1 LPETNQMPIL
11 TDMNYS
17 HVLLWLVS
25 LAQITSGAPLPQDA
39 QVFTITLKEGQSER
53 VVNAAVLLDGKFLSE
68 FDMANPPSTQVELHF
83 DTPWTPAAPEK
94 VLSQRIK
101 QIEEEGPIQK
111 DKRYT
116 ESGYEQIETPKGT
129 IWIATETKLRA
140 ERANELQAALA
151 ADLEAKASA
160 HALQVEAGG
169 ESPSGPG
176 FVRLW
181 GRHIVIL
188 VSALVVLVVAV
199 KSCF

>member
-1 LPETNQMPIL
+1 MPIL
-11 TDMNYS
+11 TAMNYS

-25 LAQITSGAPLPQDA
+25 LAQITSGAPLPDDA

-53 VVNAAVLLDGKFLSE
+53 VVNAAVMVDGKFLSE
-68 FDMANPPSTQVELHF
+68 FDMANRPSQVELHF
-83 DTPWTPAAPEK
+83 DAPWAPAPPER
-94 VLSQRIK
+94 VLSQRIQ
-101 QIEEEGPIQK
+101 QIEPEGSIQK
-111 DKRYT
+111 DKRYK
-116 ESGYEQIETPKGT
+116 ESGYEPLETVKGA
-129 IWIATETKLRA
+129 IWIATETRLRA

-151 ADLEAKASA
+151 ADLEAKAAA
-160 HALQVEAGG
+160 HAVQTESGG
-169 ESPSGPG
+169 ESSSGPG

>member
-1 LPETNQMPIL
+1 MPIL
-11 TDMNYS
+11 SAMNYS

-25 LAQITSGAPLPQDA
+25 LAQITSGAPLPEDA

-53 VVNAAVLLDGKFLSE
+53 VLNAAIMVDGKFLSE
-68 FDMANPPSTQVELHF
+68 FDLANRPSQVELHF
-83 DTPWTPAAPEK
+83 DTPWAPAPPER

-101 QIEEEGPIQK
+101 TIEHEGPIQK
-111 DKRYT
+111 DKRYK
-116 ESGYEQIETPKGT
+116 ESGYEQLETAKGA

-140 ERANELQAALA
+140 ERANELQALLA
-151 ADLEAKASA
+151 ADLEAKAAA
-160 HALQVEAGG
+160 HALQAETGG
-169 ESPSGPG
+169 DSSGGPG

>member
-1 LPETNQMPIL
+1 MPIL
-11 TDMNYS
+11 TAMNYS

-25 LAQITSGAPLPQDA
+25 LAQITSGAPLPDDA

-53 VVNAAVLLDGKFLSE
+53 VVNAAVMVDGKFLSE
-68 FDMANPPSTQVELHF
+68 FDMANRPSQVELHF
-83 DTPWTPAAPEK
+83 DAPWAPAPPER
-94 VLSQRIK
+94 VLSQRIQ
-101 QIEEEGPIQK
+101 QIEPEGSIQK
-111 DKRYT
+111 DKRYK
-116 ESGYEQIETPKGT
+116 ESGYEPLETVKGA
-129 IWIATETKLRA
+129 IWIATETRLRA

-151 ADLEAKASA
+151 ADLEAKAAA
-160 HALQVEAGG
+160 HAVQTESGG
-169 ESPSGPG
+169 ESSIGPG